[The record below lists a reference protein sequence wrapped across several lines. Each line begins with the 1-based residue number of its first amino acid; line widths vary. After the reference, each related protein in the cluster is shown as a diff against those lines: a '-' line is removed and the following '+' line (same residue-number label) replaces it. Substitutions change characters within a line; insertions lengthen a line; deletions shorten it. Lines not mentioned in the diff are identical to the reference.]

1 MNNRLR
7 AFDTVSTPNGKGM
20 LISQDGQGKLLV
32 VIKKK
37 DLVGKSCSG
46 PCINVWID
54 KEDVIKE

>member
-1 MNNRLR
+1 MKFL
-7 AFDTVSTPNGKGM
+7 DTVSTPYGKGM

-37 DLVGKSCSG
+37 DLVGKSCNG

-54 KEDVIKE
+54 QEDVVKE